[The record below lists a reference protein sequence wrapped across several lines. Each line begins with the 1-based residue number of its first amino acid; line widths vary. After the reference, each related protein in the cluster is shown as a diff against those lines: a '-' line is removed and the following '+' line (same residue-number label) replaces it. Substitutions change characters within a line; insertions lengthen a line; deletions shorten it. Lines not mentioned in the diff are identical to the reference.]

1 MLIFFLMKYRFF
13 FNLWQHWSTN
23 FILFNINQQQQNSR
37 EFEKSLAWI
46 LEIDRT
52 KTFLSVDI
60 RFFVARKSSLLVCT
74 HTGWKSRGE
83 SSSSFW
89 QNPGGGGL
97 WGASRLI
104 SPPTP
109 TRVHLCN
116 HCFINLL
123 RSFITSVCFL
133 LLLLI
138 KVKVERNIVSN
149 PSGGQRQFACNCKK
163 TELFTTSF
171 LITSLLLYVGIP
183 AMMWSNNSFLV
194 TVSSRFNNATEVKN
208 RFLFKTRS

>member
-104 SPPTP
+104 CPPP
-109 TRVHLCN
+109 PPPP
-116 HCFINLL
+116 
-123 RSFITSVCFL
+123 VC
-133 LLLLI
+133 I
-138 KVKVERNIVSN
+138 
-149 PSGGQRQFACNCKK
+149 
-163 TELFTTSF
+163 
-171 LITSLLLYVGIP
+171 YVT
-183 AMMWSNNSFLV
+183 
-194 TVSSRFNNATEVKN
+194 TVSSICCAA
-208 RFLFKTRS
+208 LSPRSVFCCYYWSKSKLNET